1 MSDLN
6 SVSLIGRLTADPDV
20 RMTQNG
26 DSVVNIRLAVNAR
39 RSGENIPNFFD
50 VTFFG
55 KVGSEVVAKY
65 CGKGSKIGVTGKLQ
79 WREWEAKDGTKRQ
92 SVSILGNDV
101 SLIDTRKDGQ
111 ATEAPAEEELPF

>member
-20 RMTQNG
+20 RSTASG

-39 RSGENIPNFFD
+39 RAGENVPNYFD

-55 KVGSEVVAKY
+55 KLGSEVVAKY
-65 CGKGSKIGVTGKLQ
+65 CGKGSKIGVTGRLQ
-79 WREWEAKDGTKRQ
+79 WREWDAKDGSKRQ
-92 SVSILGNDV
+92 SVSIIGNDV
-101 SLIDTRKDGQ
+101 SLIDTRQEGQ
-111 ATEAPAEEELPF
+111 PTAAPAEDELPF